1 MIADMLHHIGSKDE
15 RLVAGFMCGTSTDGI
30 DVALARISGGGA
42 DTRVELLGHSSVQFD
57 PEFRQRLLNL
67 LAPSTTTASEITQL
81 SYETAEAYAVALINL
96 VGELNVP
103 LSEVDLIGHHGVVL
117 HHADGMY
124 AEICEPSV
132 IAERTGIT
140 VISDFRARD
149 CAAGGQ
155 GAPLSPYVDWIL
167 FNDPVMSR
175 AVQNIGGIGN
185 VCAMP
190 PNAAVE
196 DLIGFDTGPGNRIID
211 QLVWMITEG
220 KQSFD
225 RDGRIAQSGR
235 VRESL
240 LQALMDHPY
249 IARGLPK
256 CAGRG
261 EFSRSF
267 TAELLRSARAEG
279 IADEDTVATATAF
292 TTYAIADSYRR
303 FITPYYI
310 LDEVIVGGG
319 GPKNPTIMASLR
331 DLLAP
336 IPVRTHEDFGI
347 PGDAREALSW
357 AILANEALLSHPANV
372 PQVTGA
378 RRAVVLGK
386 IIPGTTP

>member
-1 MIADMLHHIGSKDE
+1 MIADLLGHIGSKDE

-30 DVALARISGGGA
+30 DVALTRLKGGGA
-42 DTRVELLGHSSVQFD
+42 GTQVEFVGHSSVPFD

-67 LAPSTTTASEITQL
+67 LAPGTPTASEITHL
-81 SYETAEAYAVALINL
+81 SYETADIYTQALVNL
-96 VGELNVP
+96 VRELDIN

-132 IAERTGIT
+132 IAEQTGIT

-190 PNAAVE
+190 PSATVD

-211 QLVWMITEG
+211 QLVWIITEG
-220 KQSFD
+220 KQAFD
-225 RDGRIAQSGR
+225 ADGKIAQSGR
-235 VRESL
+235 VREPL
-240 LQALMDHPY
+240 LQALMEHPF

-267 TAELLRSARAEG
+267 TADLLRDARTAG

-292 TTYAIADSYRR
+292 STYAISDSYRR
-303 FITPYYI
+303 FITPHYA

-319 GPKNPTIMASLR
+319 GLKNPTLMASLR

-336 IPVRTHEDFGI
+336 IPIHTHEDFGI

-378 RRAVVLGK
+378 RRPVVLGK
-386 IIPGTTP
+386 ITPGTSQ

>member
-1 MIADMLHHIGSKDE
+1 MIADMLGHIGSKDE

-30 DVALARISGGGA
+30 DVALARLKGGGSE
-42 DTRVELLGHSSVQFD
+42 TRVELLGHSSVPFE

-67 LAPSTTTASEITQL
+67 LAPGTPTASEITHL
-81 SYETAEAYAVALINL
+81 SYETAGIYTQALTHL
-96 VGELNVP
+96 VQELGLS
-103 LSEVDLIGHHGVVL
+103 LSEVDLIGHHGVVI

-124 AEICEPSV
+124 AEICEPAV
-132 IAERTGIT
+132 IAEQTGIT
-140 VISDFRARD
+140 VIGDFRARD

-190 PNAAVE
+190 PRATVD

-220 KQSFD
+220 ERSFD
-225 RDGRIAQSGR
+225 PDGTIAQSGR
-235 VRESL
+235 VREPL
-240 LQALMDHPY
+240 LQALMDHPF

-267 TAELLRSARAEG
+267 TADLLRDARAAG
-279 IADEDTVATATAF
+279 IPDEDTVATATAF
-292 TTYAIADSYRR
+292 STYAIADSYRR
-303 FITPYYI
+303 FITPRYV

-319 GPKNPTIMASLR
+319 GLKNPTLMASLR

-336 IPVRTHEDFGI
+336 IPIRTHEDFGI

-357 AILANEALLSHPANV
+357 AILANETLLGHPANV

-378 RRAVVLGK
+378 RRRAVLGK
-386 IIPGTTP
+386 VTPGTSP